1 MCIRDRA
8 DKKAGGQA
16 VPKTESKKDVAE
28 TAEYVFANVANCTS
42 AVFILLISLKQCSL
56 WANDDINNM
65 KTYGTRG

>member
-1 MCIRDRA
+1 
-8 DKKAGGQA
+8 